1 MRNYN
6 REGERLPW
14 YYYGPYKRKDIR
26 EWLHH
31 PEKYEKELRRAAI
44 YIYNTSAHFR
54 RLINYFVSLSDLSY
68 IISPVNV
75 DSTKASESTYNSR
88 YRKTLKLLDNMDI
101 KNQFPK
107 ILRVC
112 LREDVFY
119 G

>member
-1 MRNYN
+1 M
-6 REGERLPW
+6 
-14 YYYGPYKRKDIR
+14 
-26 EWLHH
+26 
-31 PEKYEKELRRAAI
+31 RRAAI
-44 YIYNTSAHFR
+44 YIYNTSSHFR

-68 IISPVNV
+68 IVSPIDVN
-75 DSTKASESTYNSR
+75 ASRASPATYNSR
-88 YRKTLKLLDNMDI
+88 YRKTLTLLDNMDI